1 MKKTDNFDAGKWLVE
16 NKLTTQSN
24 LNEDALSQEKQM
36 VFKDITKMMNQEL
49 TSGEST
55 HDTLVKLRDFI
66 SNLLESDF

>member
-1 MKKTDNFDAGKWLVE
+1 MKKIDNFDASKWLVE
-16 NKLTTQSN
+16 NKITTQSK

-66 SNLLESDF
+66 NNLLESDF